1 MLKKRFV
8 LYEGFIDVYHNNK
21 IDAIEKLSYHIA
33 RVRILGSIEYVT
45 TRNYYFLENS
55 WKIF

>member
-21 IDAIEKLSYHIA
+21 IAAIEKLSYHIA
-33 RVRILGSIEYVT
+33 RVRIIGSTEYVS
-45 TRNYYFLENS
+45 TRNYSFLENL
-55 WKIF
+55 WKII

>member
-8 LYEGFIDVYHNNK
+8 ISEGFIDVHHDNK
-21 IDAIEKLSYHIA
+21 IAAIEKLSYHIA
-33 RVRILGSIEYVT
+33 CIRILGSMEYVT
-45 TRNYYFLENS
+45 TRNYSFLENS